1 MTIDADRQR
10 VPAVSPR
17 TDSARHAALMGA
29 GLLAMGVL
37 HFAVPEKFDEQI
49 PPVIPGKP
57 RTLTYVSG
65 VAEAAIGAGLLHPK
79 TRRHAASAAVAL
91 FVAVYPANLNMV
103 RLNWDR
109 PWLRAAALARLPF
122 QIPMITSALAIRR
135 GA

>member
-1 MTIDADRQR
+1 
-10 VPAVSPR
+10 
-17 TDSARHAALMGA
+17 MGA